1 MFLEV
6 SRTIGEVR
14 TSDAPAARI
23 AVISLHTS
31 PFDQP
36 GIGDSGGM
44 NVEIRALAAR
54 LGARGVAVDI
64 FTRCAGRGV
73 PQVQPAGQQARVVQV
88 PAGPCEGVAG
98 PDLHTLAPVFTDAVV
113 RLGDVMGPY
122 DLAHSHYWLSGP
134 AGIAA
139 AESWDVPLVAS
150 FHTLAEVK
158 NIALPEGDAPE
169 PLARIAEERRTIG
182 AADRVVAPTGQD
194 ARYLADLYGADPG
207 RIRVVP
213 PGVDTLRFFR
223 RDPRRARAR
232 LDVGAGPVVLFVGRL
247 QPLKG
252 PDLAVRAFAEAVR
265 AGGDSMRD
273 AVLLVVGGPSGP
285 RGGSVRPWLEDVA
298 KEAGISGRVWFLPPL
313 PHEELP
319 WIYSA
324 ADVLLMPSR
333 SESFGLAALEAQA
346 CGVPVVGSRVGGLR
360 TAVRDGATGYLVEGR
375 DPAEYAARILALFS
389 SPGLAE
395 RFSRAALAHAARF
408 PWESTVDG
416 LLGVYA
422 ELVPPLATARAS

>member
-1 MFLEV
+1 M
-6 SRTIGEVR
+6 
-14 TSDAPAARI
+14 
-23 AVISLHTS
+23 ISLHTS

-36 GIGDSGGM
+36 GVGSSGGM

-73 PQVQPAGQQARVVQV
+73 PQVEPAGPQARVVQV
-88 PAGPCEGVAG
+88 PAGPCEEVAG
-98 PDLHTLAPVFTDAVV
+98 PDLRALAPVFTDAVV
-113 RLGDVMGPY
+113 RMGAGMGPY
-122 DLAHSHYWLSGP
+122 DLVHTHYWLSGP
-134 AGIAA
+134 AGMAA
-139 AESWDVPLVAS
+139 ARSWDVPLVAS

-158 NIALPEGDAPE
+158 NIALAEGDAPE
-169 PLARIAEERRTIG
+169 PLARIAEEKRTIV

-223 RDPRRARAR
+223 RDPRRARSR
-232 LDVGAGPVVLFVGRL
+232 LDLAAGPVVLFVGRL
-247 QPLKG
+247 QPHKG
-252 PDLAVRAFAEAVR
+252 PDLAVRAFADAVR

-285 RGGSVRPWLEDVA
+285 RGGSVRPWLERVA
-298 KEAGISGRVWFLPPL
+298 AESGISERVRFLPPL
-313 PHEELP
+313 PHHELP

-360 TAVRDGATGYLVEGR
+360 TTVQDGATGYLVEGR
-375 DPAEYAARILALFS
+375 DPADYAARVLAILS
-389 SPGLAE
+389 SSWE
-395 RFSRAALAHAARF
+395 RLSREAVAHAARF
-408 PWESTVDG
+408 PWESTVGG
-416 LLGVYA
+416 LLGAYA
-422 ELVPPLATARAS
+422 ELTPALAAARAS